1 MKFTISIFL
10 RKIIVFGRFYRKNAY
25 LDPQNV
31 GENDPQN
38 VGELDSHWSGQMDHV
53 TLLGHNTSVSSE
65 IRSKFS
71 DFGMLW

>member
-10 RKIIVFGRFYRKNAY
+10 RKIIVFGRFYPKNAY

-38 VGELDSHWSGQMDHV
+38 VGELDSHWSG
-53 TLLGHNTSVSSE
+53 
-65 IRSKFS
+65 
-71 DFGMLW
+71 